1 MITKYL
7 GASCSLS
14 IAMTTLLIRLIR
26 LEWNITWGLLVN
38 EQSFVVPCNRLGRQV
53 YSPKIRVI
61 LPLYA
66 CHSDQV
72 ILEWLAVLLTVNLIK
87 TLNLSKLKR
96 RLVMWGPAYRF
107 ELRINSVVVRPLN
120 STWYWGL
127 AAYESLVFSDLLFSL
142 NIVSSSYL
150 CTILTYGLKWFR
162 PCSLNQYGSCYE
174 YIWGFDNPFWLW
186 TVSRQ
191 QYWIMDL
198 ELYALK
204 LWNCHP

>member
-1 MITKYL
+1 MNK
-7 GASCSLS
+7 
-14 IAMTTLLIRLIR
+14 
-26 LEWNITWGLLVN
+26 
-38 EQSFVVPCNRLGRQV
+38 SFVVPRNRLGRQV

-107 ELRINSVVVRPLN
+107 ELRINSVAVRPLN

-127 AAYESLVFSDLLFSL
+127 AAYEGLVFSWFAFAL
-142 NIVSSSYL
+142 NIFWVHLVYRIDIWFKIGSGHVAL
-150 CTILTYGLKWFR
+150 ILMIHIWIYPEFLITR
-162 PCSLNQYGSCYE
+162 PSFG
-174 YIWGFDNPFWLW
+174 W
-186 TVSRQ
+186 
-191 QYWIMDL
+191 
-198 ELYALK
+198 
-204 LWNCHP
+204 